1 MKTAR
6 SFVGPCAEKGRA
18 TGPLGP
24 PSSPLP
30 SSGLRHSQSSL
41 NPAAPA
47 TRPSLAADR
56 HACHARPNPQPTS
69 CQKSFRTV
77 LASSCCFCS
86 TVKALGLVEVGEEER
101 ERVWES
107 LLLFVVCC
115 CWKHGGSCCC
125 GGEGRAGEHKR
136 ERCTQRSVGS
146 VRQGTFSVSQAR
158 SQP

>member
-1 MKTAR
+1 MKHTDEDS
-6 SFVGPCAEKGRA
+6 SFIHRA
-18 TGPLGP
+18 VCREGASDWSLGP
-24 PSSPLP
+24 P
-30 SSGLRHSQSSL
+30 LRSLRLGSAIAKAL

-69 CQKSFRTV
+69 CQSFRTV
-77 LASSCCFCS
+77 LASCCFCS

-101 ERVWES
+101 VWSS
-107 LLLFVVCC
+107 LLFFVVVC

-136 ERCTQRSVGS
+136 ERCTQRCAGS